1 MHACGMDTV
10 DESGET
16 LAQLI
21 RLVQDERPELTQTEI
36 ARRMGVS
43 VSAVNTW
50 VNGSRVAGPRSL
62 EKLVEI
68 LGLPRKRVF
77 AAAKRRTPGPLS
89 PETEE
94 RLLELFR
101 RLSAEE
107 QRIVERQL
115 MALAVEDQQA

>member
-1 MHACGMDTV
+1 MDTV
-10 DESGET
+10 DEGET

-21 RLVQDERPELTQTEI
+21 RRVQDRHPDLTQTEI
-36 ARRMGVS
+36 AKRAGVS

-50 VNGSRVAGPRSL
+50 VHGSRTPSRKSCDKIADA
-62 EKLVEI
+62 
-68 LGLPRKRVF
+68 LGVDRDLVF

-89 PETEE
+89 PNAEE
-94 RLLELFR
+94 RILGLYR

-115 MALAVEDQQA
+115 MALAADDQQA

>member
-1 MHACGMDTV
+1 MDTV